1 MENITLAVVAGAI
14 ITLAA
19 FIKAVLYLQN
29 QMRVATKA
37 MLAGEFAEMNKK
49 IDSLQEDVNKRL
61 DDLQAMQEEAAV
73 EACKNFLTHALVDV
87 ENGSDDEVLKKR
99 IHGAHTWYI
108 EHKQNSYIDTK
119 FNKLVA
125 EGKL

>member
-1 MENITLAVVAGAI
+1 MEGITLAVVAGAI

-99 IHGAHTWYI
+99 IHGAHTWYK

>member
-1 MENITLAVVAGAI
+1 MEGITLAVVAGAI

-49 IDSLQEDVNKRL
+49 L

-99 IHGAHTWYI
+99 IHGAHTWYK